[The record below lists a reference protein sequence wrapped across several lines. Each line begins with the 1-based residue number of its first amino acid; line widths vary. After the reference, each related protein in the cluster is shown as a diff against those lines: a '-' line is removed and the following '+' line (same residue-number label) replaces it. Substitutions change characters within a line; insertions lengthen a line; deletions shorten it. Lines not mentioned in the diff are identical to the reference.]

1 MLKVN
6 VDEFFETFCSLES
19 AYDTEYEGHTVHI
32 RDEDRVNFLKEQA
45 HIFIATLNSFIEE
58 EEKVEEDRVEKR
70 ENRMKE
76 EIVKC
81 LDLFNLET
89 MENFLR
95 CNNIK
100 FESEVID
107 WYTLGNERDL
117 YELDIWVEDS
127 FIQIF
132 YDENW
137 IMTHYEV
144 EDD

>member
-45 HIFIATLNSFIEE
+45 HIFTVTLNSFIEE
-58 EEKVEEDRVEKR
+58 EEKVEEDR
-70 ENRMKE
+70 MKE

-81 LDLFNLET
+81 LDLFDLKT

>member
-1 MLKVN
+1 
-6 VDEFFETFCSLES
+6 
-19 AYDTEYEGHTVHI
+19 
-32 RDEDRVNFLKEQA
+32 
-45 HIFIATLNSFIEE
+45 
-58 EEKVEEDRVEKR
+58 
-70 ENRMKE
+70 MKE
-76 EIVKC
+76 EIIKC
-81 LDLFNLET
+81 LDLFDLKT

-137 IMTHYEV
+137 IMTHYEL

>member
-6 VDEFFETFCSLES
+6 VDEFFETFCSLQS

-32 RDEDRVNFLKEQA
+32 RDEDRINFLKEQA
-45 HIFIATLNSFIEE
+45 HIFTETLNSFIEE
-58 EEKVEEDRVEKR
+58 EEKAEEVRVKKS

-76 EIVKC
+76 EIIKC
-81 LDLFNLET
+81 LDSFDLKI

-107 WYTLGNERDL
+107 WYTLDNECDL
-117 YELDIWVEDS
+117 YKLDIWVGDS
-127 FIQIF
+127 FIRIF

-137 IMTHYEV
+137 IMTHYEL

>member
-19 AYDTEYEGHTVHI
+19 VYDTEYEGHTVHI
-32 RDEDRVNFLKEQA
+32 RDEDRENFIKEQA

-81 LDLFNLET
+81 LDLFDLKT
-89 MENFLR
+89 MENFLHY
-95 CNNIK
+95 NNIK

-107 WYTLGNERDL
+107 WYTLGNECDL
-117 YELDIWVEDS
+117 YKLNIWIEDS

-137 IMTHYEV
+137 IMTHYEI

>member
-19 AYDTEYEGHTVHI
+19 VYDTEYEGHTVHI
-32 RDEDRVNFLKEQA
+32 RDEDRENFIKEQT

-58 EEKVEEDRVEKR
+58 EEKTEEDRIEKK

-76 EIVKC
+76 EIIKC
-81 LDLFNLET
+81 LNSFDLKT

-132 YDENW
+132 YDKDEN
-137 IMTHYEV
+137 MTHWEV
-144 EDD
+144 ED

>member
-1 MLKVN
+1 MFKVN
-6 VDEFFETFCSLES
+6 VDEFFETFCSLQS
-19 AYDTEYEGHTVHI
+19 VYDTEYEGHTIHI

-76 EIVKC
+76 EIIKC
-81 LDLFNLET
+81 LDLFDLKT

-100 FESEVID
+100 FESEVTD
-107 WYTLGNERDL
+107 WYTLDNECDL
-117 YELDIWVEDS
+117 YKLDIWIGDS
-127 FIQIF
+127 FIRIF

-137 IMTHYEV
+137 IMTHYEL